1 MKIPNCYNCG
11 TEARTFYA
19 RENGF
24 SLVKCC
30 GCGLLYLEERPDDNN
45 ISQAHKQGKHTG
57 LNELDVT
64 GMFEEEKIPIYLA
77 VLNDIFKGD
86 LGNKRTWLDVGCGH
100 GEFIVAVQKYSNG
113 KIAVRGTEPNIHK
126 QKSAQERGLNVTF
139 FDIELHDEKYD
150 VISLL
155 NVYSHLP
162 NPPAFIESLKNLLN
176 PGGEIIVQTGD
187 TADFPANDHYRPFY
201 LPDHLSFAS
210 ERIVSDILKRLGFE
224 ILSINKYPYRRFDP
238 KSIVKEI
245 VKIFLPQ
252 YKSKISYY
260 LKWKRYSQTDMFI
273 RAKLKEKLSR

>member
-11 TEARTFYA
+11 TEERTFYA
-19 RENGF
+19 KENGF

-30 GCGLLYLEERPDDNN
+30 GCGLLYLEERPDDND

-57 LNELDVT
+57 LKALDVT
-64 GMFEEEKIPIYLA
+64 GTFKEEKIPIYLA

-86 LGNKRTWLDVGCGH
+86 IGNKRTWLDVGCGH

-113 KIAVRGTEPNIHK
+113 KVAVKGTEPNIHK
-126 QKSAQERGLNVTF
+126 QKSAQKRGLNVTF
-139 FDIELHDEKYD
+139 FDIESHDEKYD

-176 PGGEIIVQTGD
+176 PGGEIIIQTGD
-187 TADFPANDHYRPFY
+187 TANFPANDHYRPFY

-210 ERIVSDILKRLGFE
+210 EKIVSDILKRLGFE
-224 ILSINKYPYRRFDP
+224 ILNINKYPYRRFDP
-238 KSIVKEI
+238 KSFVKET

-252 YKSKISYY
+252 YKSRISYY

-273 RAKLKEKLSR
+273 RAIKKS